1 MANLKE
7 KCTDPL
13 SQRRQAHNSV
23 SFNVSQNLTFKDNK
37 ALVLGWPKS
46 SFGFLVK
53 IKDTFFIFT
62 KNFVERIQSCIPL
75 ASAIFQETL

>member
-7 KCTDPL
+7 KYTDPL
-13 SQRRQAHNSV
+13 SQRRQADNIF

-46 SFGFLVK
+46 SFAF
-53 IKDTFFIFT
+53 
-62 KNFVERIQSCIPL
+62 
-75 ASAIFQETL
+75 

>member
-7 KCTDPL
+7 KYTDPL
-13 SQRRQAHNSV
+13 SQRRQADNSF

-46 SFGFLVK
+46 SFGF
-53 IKDTFFIFT
+53 
-62 KNFVERIQSCIPL
+62 
-75 ASAIFQETL
+75 